1 MDRRPDRIQQM
12 LVREALGKA
21 TGKRRPTIQS
31 TGSTTTMTTAQPKA
45 EFSVSHLKDAQYESE
60 GLRSFFEYRD
70 LGIKAATGGRV
81 GAHVIRAKPG
91 EHVSSGWHTHDL
103 EVQLVYVLKGWVEF
117 DYEGVGEIRIEAGAC
132 VHQPPGI
139 RHIEIA
145 HSDDVEILEITL
157 PADFKTAKAEPATAA
172 ATG

>member
-1 MDRRPDRIQQM
+1 
-12 LVREALGKA
+12 
-21 TGKRRPTIQS
+21 
-31 TGSTTTMTTAQPKA
+31 MTTAQPKA
-45 EFSVSHLKDAQYESE
+45 EFSVSHLKDAEFESQ

-91 EHVSSGWHTHDL
+91 KHGSTGWHSHDL
-103 EVQLVYVLKGWVEF
+103 EVQLVYVLQGWVEF
-117 DYEGVGEIRIEAGAC
+117 DYQGVGEVRLEAGAC

-139 RHIEIA
+139 RHVEIA
-145 HSDDVEILEITL
+145 HSDDVEMLEITL
-157 PADFKTAKAEPATAA
+157 PADFTTEKAEPATAA

>member
-1 MDRRPDRIQQM
+1 
-12 LVREALGKA
+12 
-21 TGKRRPTIQS
+21 
-31 TGSTTTMTTAQPKA
+31 MTTAQPKA
-45 EFSVSHLKDAQYESE
+45 AFSVSHLKDAQYESE

-91 EHVSSGWHTHDL
+91 QHGGSGWHTHDL

-117 DYEGVGEIRIEAGAC
+117 DYEGVGEVRLEAGAC

-139 RHIEIA
+139 RHVEIA

-157 PADFKTAKAEPATAA
+157 PADFKTEKAEPAPAA

>member
-1 MDRRPDRIQQM
+1 MDRRHDRIQQM
-12 LVREALGKA
+12 LVREALGMA
-21 TGKRRPTIQS
+21 TGKRFPTIQS
-31 TGSTTTMTTAQPKA
+31 IGSTTTMTTAKPKA
-45 EFSVSHLKDAQYESE
+45 EFSVSHLEDAEFESE

-91 EHVSSGWHTHDL
+91 MHGGSGWHTHDL

-117 DYEGVGEIRIEAGAC
+117 DYEGVGEVRIEAGAC

-139 RHIEIA
+139 RHVEIA

>member
-1 MDRRPDRIQQM
+1 
-12 LVREALGKA
+12 
-21 TGKRRPTIQS
+21 
-31 TGSTTTMTTAQPKA
+31 MTTAQPKA
-45 EFSVSHLKDAQYESE
+45 EFSVSHLKDAEFESQ

-91 EHVSSGWHTHDL
+91 KHGSTGWHTHDL
-103 EVQLVYVLKGWVEF
+103 EVQLVYVLNGWVEF
-117 DYEGVGEIRIEAGAC
+117 DYEGVGEVRLEAGAC

-139 RHIEIA
+139 RHVEIA

-157 PADFKTAKAEPATAA
+157 PADFTTEKAEPATAA

>member
-1 MDRRPDRIQQM
+1 
-12 LVREALGKA
+12 
-21 TGKRRPTIQS
+21 
-31 TGSTTTMTTAQPKA
+31 MTTAKPKA
-45 EFSVSHLKDAQYESE
+45 EFSVSHLEDAHYESE

-91 EHVSSGWHTHDL
+91 QHGSSGWHTHDL

-117 DYEGVGEIRIEAGAC
+117 DYEGVGEIRLEAGAC

-139 RHIEIA
+139 RHVEIA

-157 PADFKTAKAEPATAA
+157 PADFTTHKAEPATAA
-172 ATG
+172 AGG

>member
-1 MDRRPDRIQQM
+1 MA
-12 LVREALGKA
+12 ETK
-21 TGKRRPTIQS
+21 
-31 TGSTTTMTTAQPKA
+31 PKA
-45 EFSVSHLKDAQYESE
+45 EFSVSHLDTREFESD
-60 GLRSFFEYRD
+60 GLRSFFEYRE
-70 LGIKAATGGRV
+70 LGVKEATGGRV

-91 EHVSSGWHTHDL
+91 RHGGTGWHTHDL

-117 DYEGVGEIRIEAGAC
+117 AYEGVGEVRLEAGAF

-139 RHIEIA
+139 RHVEID

-157 PADFKTAKAEPATAA
+157 PAEFETRKAEPAPVA

>member
-1 MDRRPDRIQQM
+1 M
-12 LVREALGKA
+12 
-21 TGKRRPTIQS
+21 
-31 TGSTTTMTTAQPKA
+31 TMAQPKA
-45 EFSVSHLKDAQYESE
+45 EFSVSHLKDAEFESQ

-91 EHVSSGWHTHDL
+91 KHGGSGWHTHYL
-103 EVQLVYVLKGWVEF
+103 EVQLVYVLKGWIEL
-117 DYEGVGEIRIEAGAC
+117 DYQGVGQVRLEAGTC

-139 RHIEIA
+139 RHVEVA

-157 PADFKTAKAEPATAA
+157 PADFTTEKAEPATAA

>member
-1 MDRRPDRIQQM
+1 MDRGHDRIQQM
-12 LVREALGKA
+12 LVREALGK
-21 TGKRRPTIQS
+21 RFPTIQS

-45 EFSVSHLKDAQYESE
+45 EFSVSHLKDARYESE

>member
-1 MDRRPDRIQQM
+1 MDRGHDRIQQM
-12 LVREALGKA
+12 LVREALG
-21 TGKRRPTIQS
+21 RRCPTIQL
-31 TGSTTTMTTAQPKA
+31 TGSTTTMTTAKPKA
-45 EFSVSHLKDAQYESE
+45 EFSVSHLKDARYESE

-91 EHVSSGWHTHDL
+91 DHGGGSGWHTHDL

-117 DYEGVGEIRIEAGAC
+117 DYEGVGEARIEAGAC

-139 RHIEIA
+139 RHVEIA

-157 PADFKTAKAEPATAA
+157 PADFKTEKAEPATAA